1 MKVAGLTGKLPCYTM
16 TTPVE
21 FENAQILRT
30 ALTCY
35 LISAL
40 QSTVCGNDIINS
52 TGASFEFKIDGLAN
66 SLECHF
72 THRQIAKVYADD
84 KEFDTIC
91 LRIIEELCK
100 QYPDLKTHTVCRT
113 FTMKR

>member
-1 MKVAGLTGKLPCYTM
+1 LLHYDHTCSIGKPSDT
-16 TTPVE
+16 
-21 FENAQILRT
+21 ENGAYYHLV
-30 ALTCY
+30 
-35 LISAL
+35 SAL

-66 SLECHF
+66 SLEFHF
-72 THRQIAKVYADD
+72 THRQIANVYADD